1 MEDVLRVY
9 EQQAQ
14 SQVFNEQAPDEQAP
28 RSPTPQAQS
37 LAGEPTVAEPAV
49 VRLCFDERPC
59 QLLDEV
65 LAPLPLK
72 PGKPLRQDYEYERK
86 GTACVLLAYDLDKGQ
101 RYVQVRERRTKKDYA
116 EFMDWLVKE
125 HYPKAQ
131 KIRLV
136 QDNLNTH
143 SMSSFYEHLPL
154 ERAGEL
160 AQKIR
165 FHFTPKHGSWLNMA
179 EIEFSALARQ
189 CLDRRIKDIHT
200 LQREVRAWSEQRN
213 KDAIKIHWSF
223 TVKTARVTL
232 ASKYQKVNPGNTEIP
247 NN

>member
-9 EQQAQ
+9 EQQLA
-14 SQVFNEQAPDEQAP
+14 EQPSDVVEPD
-28 RSPTPQAQS
+28 
-37 LAGEPTVAEPAV
+37 V

-101 RYVQVRERRTKKDYA
+101 RYVQIRERRTKKDYA
-116 EFMDWLVKE
+116 QFMDWLVQQ
-125 HYPKAQ
+125 HYPKAS
-131 KIRLV
+131 KIHLV

-154 ERAGEL
+154 ERAGDL
-160 AQKIR
+160 ASRMQ

-189 CLDRRIKDIHT
+189 CLDRRIKDIDS
-200 LQREVRAWSEQRN
+200 LRAEVLAWSQQRN
-213 KDAIKIHWSF
+213 KDQVKIHWSF
-223 TVKTARVTL
+223 TVNTARVTL
-232 ASKYQKVNPGNTEIP
+232 ANKYRKVNPDIIENPI
-247 NN
+247 N